1 MKIKLLISVIVLIII
16 SFTVNAQNLT
26 QTIRGTVIDKNSK
39 VTLPGA
45 NVIVLGT
52 DPMKAASTNSSGYF
66 KIQDV
71 PVGRYN
77 IKISFLG
84 YKSLTIPNV
93 LVSSGKEV
101 VLEINIEESVEEI
114 EKVVV
119 KGNTII
125 NETNNSMTTV
135 SARTF
140 SVDDTRRYAGA
151 LDDPARMA
159 SAFAGVT
166 VGNIQDNA
174 IIIRGNSPKN
184 LLWRLEGVEIPNPN
198 HFAGGNVAG
207 GGFVTI
213 FSSQMLANSD
223 FYTGAFPAEYG
234 NATAGVFDMKLRPGN
249 NEEREYAIQLGLIGI
264 DFSAEGPFI
273 KGRKASY
280 LFNYRFSTF
289 TLIAPLLPSDQVPQY
304 QDLSFKL
311 NFPTKKAGTFSI
323 WGIGAKDESTEPNE
337 IDSLKWEYD
346 WDRINFKWNL
356 DMGTAG
362 FTHKIVLGKSTF
374 WNTSAVLSGLS
385 NKMDLRRLDD
395 DLIVRKNNDFQD
407 LSTKFTVSSF
417 VNHKFGAKH
426 TNRTGIIYNSL
437 FYNMQ
442 LKYAPDDVPPLVSLV
457 DGKGNASIIQAY
469 TQSKFNLT
477 DRLTFN
483 IGVHSQYFTLNNNYT
498 IEPRAGFRWNFDRKH
513 SLSFGYGNH
522 SAMEQLNIYLYQ
534 KHNATETT
542 LPNKDLDF
550 TKAHHL
556 VLGYDWYLTDKMR
569 LRLEPYY
576 QYLYNVPVI
585 QDSSY
590 SLINFTQEWTFEN
603 ELINEGTGYNIG
615 VDLTLERFLS
625 NNFYYLIT
633 ASVFDSKYIGG
644 DGIEYSSRY
653 DKGYSVNILAGK
665 EFGFGRNKK
674 KNIFGIN
681 TRVSITGGS
690 RLAPVDITTSLAMR
704 EIQYDWNKAFQD
716 QNPADV
722 YVDLTLTLRRNKKK
736 YSSSWAIQVKN
747 ILGAKSNYDWDYN
760 LKSNSVI
767 QEGSVIIVPNISY
780 KIEF

>member
-1 MKIKLLISVIVLIII
+1 MTKKLLISAIILLT
-16 SFTVNAQNLT
+16 SLFGVNAQNLT
-26 QTIRGTVIDKNSK
+26 QTVRGTVTDKNSK

-45 NVIVLGT
+45 NVIILNT
-52 DPMKAASTNSSGYF
+52 DPVLAASTNAFGYF
-66 KIQDV
+66 KFTEV
-71 PVGRYN
+71 PVGRYD
-77 IKISFLG
+77 IRVSFIG
-84 YKSLTIPNV
+84 YKPLTVPNI

-114 EKVVV
+114 DEVIV
-119 KGNTII
+119 KGNSIM

-140 SVDDTRRYAGA
+140 SVEDTRRYAGA
-151 LDDPARMA
+151 MDDPARMA

-184 LLWRLEGVEIPNPN
+184 VLWRLEGVEIPNPN

-223 FYTGAFPAEYG
+223 FFTGAFPAEYG

-249 NEEREYAIQLGLIGI
+249 NEEREYTFQLGLLGI

-273 KGRKASY
+273 KGKKASY
-280 LFNYRFSTF
+280 LINYRFSTF
-289 TLIAPLLPSDQVPQY
+289 SLIAPFIPSEQIPRY

-311 NFPTKKAGTFSI
+311 NFPTKKAGTFSL
-323 WGIGAKDESTEPNE
+323 WSIGAKDLNTEPNE
-337 IDSLKWEYD
+337 LDSTKWEYD
-346 WDRINFKWNL
+346 WDRVNYEWNL
-356 DMGTAG
+356 DMGVVG
-362 FTHKIVLGKSTF
+362 LTHKIVLGKSTF

-385 NKMDLRRLDD
+385 NRMDQRRLDD
-395 DLIVRKNNDFQD
+395 DLVVQRVNDFKD
-407 LSTKFTVSSF
+407 LSSKFTVSTF

-426 TNRTGIIYNSL
+426 TNRTGVIYNSL
-437 FYNMQ
+437 FYNMY
-442 LKYAPDDVPPLVSLV
+442 LKYAPNNIPPLVSLV
-457 DGKGNASIIQAY
+457 DEKGNADFIQAY

-483 IGVHSQYFTLNNNYT
+483 LGVHSQYFTLNNNYT
-498 IEPRAGFRWNFDRKH
+498 IEPRAGFSRNFGKKH
-513 SLSFGYGNH
+513 SLNFGYGNH
-522 SAMEQLNIYLYQ
+522 SALEPLNIYLYQ
-534 KHNATETT
+534 KHTAQETT

-550 TKAHHL
+550 TKAHHF
-556 VLGYDWYLTDKMR
+556 VLGYDWYLTDQIR
-569 LRLEPYY
+569 LRVEPYY

-590 SLINFTQEWTFEN
+590 SMINFTQEWTFAN
-603 ELINEGTGYNIG
+603 ELVNEGTGVNIG

-625 NNFYYLIT
+625 NNLYYLVT
-633 ASVFDSKYIGG
+633 ASLFDSKYTGG
-644 DGIEYSSRY
+644 NGIEYNSRY
-653 DKGYSVNILAGK
+653 DKAYSVNILAGK
-665 EFGFGRNKK
+665 EFGFGRNKNR
-674 KNIFGIN
+674 NIFGIN
-681 TRVSITGGS
+681 TRVSITGGQ
-690 RLAPVDITTSLAMR
+690 RTAPVDMETSLSMK
-704 EIQYDWNKAFQD
+704 EVQYDWYNAFQD
-716 QNPADV
+716 QNQADIF
-722 YVDLTLTLRRNKKK
+722 VDLTLTLRRNKAK

-747 ILGAKSNYDWDYN
+747 IFGSKSNYNWDYN
-760 LKSNSVI
+760 FKTNSVI
-767 QEGSVIIVPNISY
+767 QEGLVIIVPNISY